1 MRPHRSYIA
10 LAVLALALALPLR
23 AQEAPAVSG
32 RPPSASHVAAARELL
47 TLLRMEETAVAVGM
61 QAYDQQAAGSPQAA
75 AFRDLVEEWTREVF
89 TSEEARDAF
98 ARAYAESLSEE
109 DLLAL
114 AKFYRTPLGARVA
127 AAQIGM
133 AAKGAAIGQRLAAER
148 QGVLQERMMARAA
161 ELQGADPAE

>member
-1 MRPHRSYIA
+1 MRPHRSPIA

-23 AQEAPAVSG
+23 AQEAPAAAG
-32 RPPSASHVAAARELL
+32 RALRPSHVAAARELL
-47 TLLRMEETAVAVGM
+47 ALLRMEETAVAVGM
-61 QAYDQQAAGSPQAA
+61 QAYDLQASASPQAA
-75 AFRDLVEEWTREVF
+75 AFRDLVEAWTREVF

-114 AKFYRTPLGARVA
+114 AEFYRTPLGARVA

-133 AAKGAAIGQRLAAER
+133 ATKGAVIGQQLAAER

-161 ELQGADPAE
+161 ELQQAGPGD